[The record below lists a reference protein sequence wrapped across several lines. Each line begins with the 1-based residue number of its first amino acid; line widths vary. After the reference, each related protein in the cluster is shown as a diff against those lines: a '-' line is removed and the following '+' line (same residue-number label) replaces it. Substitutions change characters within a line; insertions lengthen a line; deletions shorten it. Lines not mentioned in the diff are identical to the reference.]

1 MHQYFHASKKTED
14 FLVQFSVLMSVYH
27 KDNPQWLK
35 QAVESVLNNTVKPN
49 QIVLVVDGQIPKE
62 LEQILT
68 QYQQHLDILRLEKNS
83 GLGIALQQGLLKC
96 KYPLVARMD
105 SDDISLPTRFELQ
118 LKEFENNPNLTI
130 VGGYIQEFDSQTNKK
145 TSIRKVPLEDNEI
158 KQYLKT
164 RSPFN
169 HVTVMFKKE
178 DILKAGNYQ
187 TFYQIEDYYLWA
199 RLVNANFQTKNIP
212 QLLVNVRVDTKMFAR
227 RGGYKYFK
235 SNKEISKQMLKMKII
250 NYPYYL
256 FNITVRFITQVLM
269 PNNIRTLFYK
279 KVLR

>member
-1 MHQYFHASKKTED
+1 M
-14 FLVQFSVLMSVYH
+14 
-27 KDNPQWLK
+27 
-35 QAVESVLNNTVKPN
+35 
-49 QIVLVVDGQIPKE
+49 VVDGQIPNE
-62 LEQILT
+62 LEQVINE
-68 QYQQHLDILRLEKNS
+68 YRDSLDILRLEKNS

-105 SDDISLPTRFELQ
+105 SDDISLPNRFELQ

-130 VGGYIQEFDSQTNKK
+130 VGGYIQEFDSQTNEK
-145 TSIRKVPLEDNEI
+145 TSIRKVPLEDMQI
-158 KQYLKT
+158 KQYLKI

-169 HVTVMFKKE
+169 HPTVMFKKE

-187 TFYQIEDYYLWA
+187 TFYQMEDYYLWA
-199 RLVNANFQTKNIP
+199 RLVKANYQMKNIP
-212 QLLVNVRVDTKMFAR
+212 EILLNFRTDKNMFAR
-227 RGGYKYFK
+227 RGSYKYFK
-235 SNKEISKQMLKMKII
+235 SNKEVSKQMLKMKII

>member
-1 MHQYFHASKKTED
+1 MN
-14 FLVQFSVLMSVYH
+14 FSVLMSVYH
-27 KDNPQWLK
+27 KDNPIWLK
-35 QAVESVLNNTVKPN
+35 QAIDSVLNSTIKPN
-49 QIVLVVDGQIPKE
+49 QIVLVVDGQIPNE
-62 LEQILT
+62 LEQVLT
-68 QYQQHLDILRLEKNS
+68 EYKESLDILRLEENS

-105 SDDISLPTRFELQ
+105 SDDITLPTRFELQ

-130 VGGYIQEFDSQTNKK
+130 VGGYIQEFDSQTNEK
-145 TSIRKVPLEDNEI
+145 TSIRKVPLEDKQI

-169 HVTVMFKKE
+169 HPTVMFKKE
-178 DILKAGNYQ
+178 DILKVGNYQ
-187 TFYQIEDYYLWA
+187 TFYQMEDYYLWA
-199 RLVNANFQTKNIP
+199 RLVNANFQMKNIP
-212 QLLVNVRVDTKMFAR
+212 EILLNFRTDKNMFFR

-235 SNKEISKQMLKMKII
+235 SNKEVSKQMLKMKII

-256 FNITVRFITQVLM
+256 FNISVRFITQVLM
-269 PNNIRTLFYK
+269 PNNIRALFYK

>member
-1 MHQYFHASKKTED
+1 MN
-14 FLVQFSVLMSVYH
+14 FSVLMSVYY

-35 QAVESVLNNTVKPN
+35 QAIDSVLNNTVKPS
-49 QIVLVVDGQIPKE
+49 QIVLVVDGQIPNE
-62 LEQILT
+62 LEQVINE
-68 QYQQHLDILRLEKNS
+68 YRDSLDILRLEKNS

-105 SDDISLPTRFELQ
+105 SDDISLPNRFELQ
-118 LKEFENNPNLTI
+118 LKEFENNPDLTI
-130 VGGYIQEFDSQTNKK
+130 VGGYIQEFDSQTNEK
-145 TSIRKVPLEDNEI
+145 TSIRKVPLEDTEI

-169 HVTVMFKKE
+169 HPTVMFKKE
-178 DILKAGNYQ
+178 DILKVGNYQ
-187 TFYQIEDYYLWA
+187 TFYQMEDYYLWA
-199 RLVNANFQTKNIP
+199 RLVKSNYQMKNISEI
-212 QLLVNVRVDTKMFAR
+212 LLNFRTDKNMFAR
-227 RGGYKYFK
+227 RGSYKYFK
-235 SNKEISKQMLKMKII
+235 SNKEVSKQMLKMKII

>member
-1 MHQYFHASKKTED
+1 MN
-14 FLVQFSVLMSVYH
+14 FSVLMSVYH

-35 QAVESVLNNTVKPN
+35 QAIESVLNNTIKPN
-49 QIVLVVDGQIPKE
+49 QIVLVVDGQISNE
-62 LEQILT
+62 LEQVLT
-68 QYQQHLDILRLEKNS
+68 EYKDLDILRLEQNS

-105 SDDISLPTRFELQ
+105 SDDISLPNRFKMQ

-130 VGGYIQEFDSQTNKK
+130 VGGYIQEFDSQTNEK
-145 TSIRKVPLEDNEI
+145 TSIRKVPLFDNQI
-158 KQYLKT
+158 KQYIKT

-169 HVTVMFKKE
+169 HPTVMFKKE
-178 DILKAGNYQ
+178 DILKVGNYQ
-187 TFYQIEDYYLWA
+187 TFYQMEDYYLWA
-199 RLVNANFQTKNIP
+199 RLVKANYEMKNIP
-212 QLLVNVRVDTKMFAR
+212 EILLNFRTDKNMFSR

-235 SNKEISKQMLKMKII
+235 SNKEVSKQMLKMKII
-250 NYPYYL
+250 SYPYYL

>member
-1 MHQYFHASKKTED
+1 MP
-14 FLVQFSVLMSVYH
+14 FSVLMSVYY
-27 KDNPQWLK
+27 KDNPIWLK
-35 QAVESVLNNTVKPN
+35 QAIDSVLNNTIKPN
-49 QIVLVVDGQIPKE
+49 QIVLVVDGQISKE
-62 LEQILT
+62 LESVLAE
-68 QYQQHLDILRLEKNS
+68 YNDNLDILRFDKNS

-130 VGGYIQEFDSQTNKK
+130 VGGYIQEFDSQINEKI
-145 TSIRKVPLEDNEI
+145 SIRKVPLEDKQI
-158 KQYLKT
+158 KKFIRT

-178 DILKAGNYQ
+178 AVLEVGNYKS
-187 TFYQIEDYYLWA
+187 FYQMEDYYLWI
-199 RLVNANFQTKNIP
+199 RLVKANYQMKNLP
-212 QLLVNVRVDTKMFAR
+212 VELVNVRIDTNMFAR
-227 RGGYKYFK
+227 RGGYNYFK
-235 SNKEISKQMLKMKII
+235 SNKEISKEMLQMKII

-256 FNITVRFITQVLM
+256 FNITIRFITQVLM
-269 PNNIRTLFYK
+269 PNKIRTMFYK

>member
-1 MHQYFHASKKTED
+1 MP
-14 FLVQFSVLMSVYH
+14 FSVLMSVYH

-35 QAVESVLNNTVKPN
+35 QAIDSVLNNTVKPN
-49 QIVLVVDGQIPKE
+49 QIVLVVDGQISNE
-62 LEQILT
+62 LEQVIT
-68 QYQQHLDILRLEKNS
+68 EYKDSLDILRLEKNS

-105 SDDISLPTRFELQ
+105 SDDISLSNRFELQ

-130 VGGYIQEFDSQTNKK
+130 VGGYIQEFDSQTNEK
-145 TSIRKVPLEDNEI
+145 TSIRKVPLRDNQI
-158 KQYLKT
+158 KQYIKT

-178 DILKAGNYQ
+178 DILKVGNYQ
-187 TFYQIEDYYLWA
+187 TFYQMEDYYLWA
-199 RLVNANFQTKNIP
+199 RLVQANSQTKNIS

-235 SNKEISKQMLKMKII
+235 SNKEVSKQMLKMKII

>member
-1 MHQYFHASKKTED
+1 MN
-14 FLVQFSVLMSVYH
+14 FSVLMSAYY

-35 QAVESVLNNTVKPN
+35 QAIDSVLNNTVKPS
-49 QIVLVVDGQIPKE
+49 QIVLVVDGQIPNE
-62 LEQILT
+62 LEQVINE
-68 QYQQHLDILRLEKNS
+68 YRDSLDILRLEKNS

-105 SDDISLPTRFELQ
+105 SDDISLPNRFELQ

-130 VGGYIQEFDSQTNKK
+130 VGGYIQEFDSQTNEK
-145 TSIRKVPLEDNEI
+145 TSIRKVPLEDMQI
-158 KQYLKT
+158 KQYLKI

-169 HVTVMFKKE
+169 HPTVMFKKE

-187 TFYQIEDYYLWA
+187 TFYQMEDYYLWA
-199 RLVNANFQTKNIP
+199 RLVKANYQMKNIP
-212 QLLVNVRVDTKMFAR
+212 EILLNFRTDKNMFAR
-227 RGGYKYFK
+227 RGSYKYFK
-235 SNKEISKQMLKMKII
+235 SNKEVSKQMLKMKII

>member
-1 MHQYFHASKKTED
+1 MD
-14 FLVQFSVLMSVYH
+14 FSVLMSVYY

-35 QAVESVLNNTVKPN
+35 QAIDSVLNNTVKPS
-49 QIVLVVDGQIPKE
+49 QIVLVVDGQIPNE
-62 LEQILT
+62 LEQVINE
-68 QYQQHLDILRLEKNS
+68 YRDSLDILRLEKNS

-105 SDDISLPTRFELQ
+105 SDDISLPNRFELQ

-130 VGGYIQEFDSQTNKK
+130 VGGYIQEFDSQTNEK
-145 TSIRKVPLEDNEI
+145 TSIRKVPLEDTEI

-169 HVTVMFKKE
+169 HPTVMFKKE
-178 DILKAGNYQ
+178 DILKVGNYQ
-187 TFYQIEDYYLWA
+187 KFYQMEDYYLWA
-199 RLVNANFQTKNIP
+199 RLVKANYQMKNISEI
-212 QLLVNVRVDTKMFAR
+212 LLNFRTDKNMFAR
-227 RGGYKYFK
+227 RGSYKYFK
-235 SNKEISKQMLKMKII
+235 SNKEVSKQMLKMKII
-250 NYPYYL
+250 NYPYYM
-256 FNITVRFITQVLM
+256 FNIFVRFITQVLM

>member
-1 MHQYFHASKKTED
+1 M
-14 FLVQFSVLMSVYH
+14 QFSVLMSVYH

-35 QAVESVLNNTVKPN
+35 QAIDSIFNNTVKPN
-49 QIVLVVDGQIPKE
+49 QIVLVVDGQIPNE
-62 LEQILT
+62 LEQIINE
-68 QYQQHLDILRLEKNS
+68 YKDSLDILRLEQNS
-83 GLGIALQQGLLKC
+83 GLGVALQQGLLKC

-105 SDDISLPTRFELQ
+105 SDDISLPNRFELQ

-130 VGGYIQEFDSQTNKK
+130 VGGYIQEFDSQTNEK
-145 TSIRKVPLEDNEI
+145 TSIRKVPLEDKQI
-158 KQYLKT
+158 KKFIKT

-178 DILKAGNYQ
+178 DILKVGNYQ
-187 TFYQIEDYYLWA
+187 AFYQMEDYYLWA
-199 RLVNANFQTKNIP
+199 RLVQAKFQTKNIP
-212 QLLVNVRVDTKMFAR
+212 QLFVNVRVDTKMFAR

-250 NYPYYL
+250 SYPYYL
-256 FNITVRFITQVLM
+256 FNISVRFITQVLM
-269 PNNIRTLFYK
+269 PNDIRTLFYK

>member
-1 MHQYFHASKKTED
+1 MD
-14 FLVQFSVLMSVYH
+14 FSVLMSVYH

-35 QAVESVLNNTVKPN
+35 QAIDSVLNNTIKPN
-49 QIVLVVDGQIPKE
+49 QIVLVVDGQISNE
-62 LEQILT
+62 LEQVLT
-68 QYQQHLDILRLEKNS
+68 EYKDSLDILRLEKNS

-105 SDDISLPTRFELQ
+105 SDDIMLPTRFELQ

-130 VGGYIQEFDSQTNKK
+130 VGGYIQEFDSQTNEK
-145 TSIRKVPLEDNEI
+145 TSIRKVPLEDKKI
-158 KQYLKT
+158 KQYIKT

-178 DILKAGNYQ
+178 DILKVGNYQ
-187 TFYQIEDYYLWA
+187 TFYQIEDYYLWV
-199 RLVNANFQTKNIP
+199 RLVKANYQIKNIP
-212 QLLVNVRVDTKMFAR
+212 ETLVNVRINTKMFAR

-235 SNKEISKQMLKMKII
+235 SNKELSKQMLKMKII

-256 FNITVRFITQVLM
+256 FNISVRFITQVLM
-269 PNNIRTLFYK
+269 PNSIRTLFYK

>member
-1 MHQYFHASKKTED
+1 
-14 FLVQFSVLMSVYH
+14 MSVYH

-35 QAVESVLNNTVKPN
+35 QAIDSVMNNTIKPN
-49 QIVLVVDGQIPKE
+49 QIVLVVDGQIPNE
-62 LEQILT
+62 LEQVLT
-68 QYQQHLDILRLEKNS
+68 EYKNSLDILRLEKNS

-105 SDDISLPTRFELQ
+105 SDDISLSTRFEQQ
-118 LKEFENNPNLTI
+118 LKEFENNPDLTI
-130 VGGYIQEFDSQTNKK
+130 VGGYIQEFDSQTNEK
-145 TSIRKVPLEDNEI
+145 TSIRKVPLEDNKI
-158 KQYLKT
+158 KQYLKI

-169 HVTVMFKKE
+169 HPTVMFKKD
-178 DILKAGNYQ
+178 DILKVGNYQ
-187 TFYQIEDYYLWA
+187 TFYQMEDYYLWA
-199 RLVNANFQTKNIP
+199 RLVNANFQMKNIP
-212 QLLVNVRVDTKMFAR
+212 EILLDFRTDKNMFSR

-235 SNKEISKQMLKMKII
+235 SNKEVSKQMLKMKII

>member
-1 MHQYFHASKKTED
+1 M
-14 FLVQFSVLMSVYH
+14 QFSVLMSVYY
-27 KDNPQWLK
+27 KDNPKWLK
-35 QAVESVLNNTVKPN
+35 QAIDSVLNNTIKPN
-49 QIVLVVDGQIPKE
+49 QIVLVVDGQIPTE
-62 LEQILT
+62 LEQIISE
-68 QYQQHLDILRLEKNS
+68 YKNSLDILRLEKNS
-83 GLGIALQQGLLKC
+83 GLGTSLQQGILQC

-105 SDDISLPTRFELQ
+105 SDDISLPNRFELQ

-130 VGGYIQEFDSQTNKK
+130 VGGYIQEFDSQTNEK
-145 TSIRKVPLEDNEI
+145 TSVRKVPLNDTEI
-158 KQYLKT
+158 KKYLKT

-169 HVTVMFKKE
+169 HPTVMFKKE
-178 DILKAGNYQ
+178 DILKVGNYQ
-187 TFYQIEDYYLWA
+187 TFYQMEDYYLWA
-199 RLVNANFQTKNIP
+199 RLVKANYQMKNISEI
-212 QLLVNVRVDTKMFAR
+212 LLNFRTDKNMFFR

-250 NYPYYL
+250 SYPCYL